1 MIKVFELNK
10 NLTKKNLDEI
20 SRAWKDKNNK
30 VFYIKNR
37 NLNKNIRNFY
47 EKFGKRIGKL
57 KYLAEDIKLGD
68 RNNQRANKIWMEV
81 KFDPSIKNAYRH
93 SSSSQPL
100 HTDGSYV
107 PEYPN
112 STLMCCKSK

>member
-93 SSSSQPL
+93 SL
-100 HTDGSYV
+100 HH
-107 PEYPN
+107 N
-112 STLMCCKSK
+112 LCILMEVMCQNILILR

>member
-1 MIKVFELNK
+1 
-10 NLTKKNLDEI
+10 
-20 SRAWKDKNNK
+20 
-30 VFYIKNR
+30 
-37 NLNKNIRNFY
+37 
-47 EKFGKRIGKL
+47 
-57 KYLAEDIKLGD
+57 
-68 RNNQRANKIWMEV
+68 MEV

-112 STLMCCKSK
+112 STLMCCKVNKTLGGETTFVESKKLLNLIKKKNKKLFDFLTTKKIIHERSGSIKVKKFLTK